1 MYDLCRFS
9 LCSDS
14 AEPPV
19 RKQRVDLTRE
29 KAAAA
34 STPREKER
42 TVPESQEIPTGEP
55 ILPPP
60 PASARLPFARL
71 LHASKTTGDSPEA
84 EGEKE
89 SSDSL
94 LKKIIASPPSF
105 ECYHGEQLEDDPQ
118 LIAGNMKKFQVVVRE
133 FTKFSMVSTV
143 VEYFFSLCRIFL

>member
-29 KAAAA
+29 KATAA

-42 TVPESQEIPTGEP
+42 TVSESQEIPTGEP

-71 LHASKTTGDSPEA
+71 LHMSGQAGTIEEASEELDDELR
-84 EGEKE
+84 EE
-89 SSDSL
+89 
-94 LKKIIASPPSF
+94 IRVSPPPF
-105 ECYHGEQLEDDPQ
+105 EDYHGENLEEDPQ
-118 LIAGNMKKFQVVVRE
+118 LTQRNLNKFQENIQEFSQFSVVSDLSST
-133 FTKFSMVSTV
+133 FFLCSMCSV
-143 VEYFFSLCRIFL
+143 Y

>member
-71 LHASKTTGDSPEA
+71 LHMSGQAGTIEEASEELDDELR
-84 EGEKE
+84 EE
-89 SSDSL
+89 
-94 LKKIIASPPSF
+94 IRVSPPAF
-105 ECYHGEQLEDDPQ
+105 EDYHGENLEEDPQ
-118 LIAGNMKKFQVVVRE
+118 LTQRNLNKFQENIQEFSQFSVVSDLSST
-133 FTKFSMVSTV
+133 FFLCSMCSV
-143 VEYFFSLCRIFL
+143 Y